1 MKLTK
6 SPIKDIRLK
15 PNQMYM
21 RNPNLKGEGVQ
32 IAYTKEMVEE
42 RKKCRENPEYFIR
55 TYIKIVHVDHGLVDF
70 NLWPYQEKMVWTFAR
85 NRFIICKLPRQSGK
99 STTVIGYMIWKMI
112 FDDSQSI
119 AVLANKGQLA
129 QDLLG
134 KFALAYEHLPKWLQ
148 QGAVTWNKRSIEL
161 ENRSKIIA
169 AATSSSAAR
178 GGSYNVI
185 LLDEFAHVQR
195 NQAEAFFTSVYPTI
209 SSGKET
215 QVIIVSTPLGL
226 NHFYKRWQDAVDKKS
241 DYVPIEVHWRET
253 PGRDD
258 AWRDEQIRN
267 TSEEQFK
274 QEFDTEFLGSVN
286 TLINAEVLR
295 NMVYKEATRD
305 KNGVDIYVP
314 PVKGH
319 TYVITVDTARGVELD
334 SSAFSV
340 IDVTAIPY
348 VQVAKYKSNT
358 IPVILFPEVISHY
371 GDWYNTAYVL
381 VENNDVGL
389 QVASTLHLDIEYENV
404 LSTIMQGR
412 SGQKIGG
419 GFAGKSALGVKMSP
433 AVKRIGCSNLKDLI
447 ESEKLM
453 TMDFD
458 TINELSTFVAKKK
471 SFEAEEGCHDDV
483 VMSLVLFGWLAR
495 QPYFRDLTNSDVR
508 LRMIQENMK
517 EQFDDLLPP
526 GFMDDGSPEPTQFD
540 KPPPMHG
547 GFTDF

>member
-1 MKLTK
+1 MFRENKRGRYR
-6 SPIKDIRLK
+6 IKT
-15 PNQMYM
+15 PTGYSNFA
-21 RNPNLKGEGVQ
+21 GVQ
-32 IAYTKEMVEE
+32 K
-42 RKKCRENPEYFIR
+42 
-55 TYIKIVHVDHGLVDF
+55 KIVDSL
-70 NLWPYQEKMVWTFAR
+70 YTFSFADDSIIRCSGNHAFLTENGFQLAR
-85 NRFIICKLPRQSGK
+85 TITTTNTISGK
-99 STTVIGYMIWKMI
+99 TIREIAHESGSFEVYDPVGVEDHSTY
-112 FDDSQSI
+112 
-119 AVLANKGQLA
+119 LA
-129 QDLLG
+129 
-134 KFALAYEHLPKWLQ
+134 
-148 QGAVTWNKRSIEL
+148 
-161 ENRSKIIA
+161 
-169 AATSSSAAR
+169 
-178 GGSYNVI
+178 GGV
-185 LLDEFAHVQR
+185 
-195 NQAEAFFTSVYPTI
+195 
-209 SSGKET
+209 
-215 QVIIVSTPLGL
+215 VSH
-226 NHFYKRWQDAVDKKS
+226 N
-241 DYVPIEVHWRET
+241 
-253 PGRDD
+253 
-258 AWRDEQIRN
+258 
-267 TSEEQFK
+267 
-274 QEFDTEFLGSVN
+274 TEFLGSVN

-314 PVKGH
+314 PEKGH

-371 GDWYNTAYVL
+371 GEWYNTAYVL

-447 ESEKLM
+447 ESEKLL
-453 TMDFD
+453 TTDFD

-526 GFMDDGSPEPTQFD
+526 GFMDDGRTEEPVQFD
-540 KPPPMHG
+540 KPRQDDS
-547 GFTDF
+547 GFSEG